1 MWDHL
6 TCKLANKCSKCG
18 IMGTLRLPELVV
30 GSDELSEFII
40 CEWDC
45 NGSLSFSC
53 FQQFVLRLYLSI
65 YKKRTINYVLA
76 ISKLIII

>member
-1 MWDHL
+1 MCHL

-53 FQQFVLRLYLSI
+53 FQQFSVLRFI
-65 YKKRTINYVLA
+65 FIQ
-76 ISKLIII
+76 

>member
-1 MWDHL
+1 MVTFHL

-45 NGSLSFSC
+45 NGSLSF
-53 FQQFVLRLYLSI
+53 FFVFYD
-65 YKKRTINYVLA
+65 YIN
-76 ISKLIII
+76 I